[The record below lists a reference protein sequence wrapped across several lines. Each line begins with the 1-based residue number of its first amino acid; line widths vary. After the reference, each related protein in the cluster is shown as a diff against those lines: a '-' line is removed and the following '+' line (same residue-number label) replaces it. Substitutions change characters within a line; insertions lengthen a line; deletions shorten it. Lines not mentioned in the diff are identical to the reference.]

1 MGVKIMSKEVVLRI
15 LAVVFLILT
24 SCLVGFDSQTKVIFF
39 TISKKATFRD
49 LDVLVHL
56 VEVASV
62 AAGYN
67 VIQIIR
73 CLVPSGSPEKL
84 VSSYWYLPW
93 LSMLLDQAIAYIMFA
108 TNTAALQGCLFA
120 LNGESSLQ
128 WMKLCDKFGRFCHQI
143 GGAIFCGYI
152 AILFMAIISSLS
164 AFSLFRLYSAKRLL
178 VLKGKR
184 TGHHQTTI

>member
-93 LSMLLDQAIAYIMFA
+93 LSMLLDQA
-108 TNTAALQGCLFA
+108 
-120 LNGESSLQ
+120 
-128 WMKLCDKFGRFCHQI
+128 
-143 GGAIFCGYI
+143 
-152 AILFMAIISSLS
+152 SSLS
-164 AFSLFRLYSAKRLL
+164 VISRY
-178 VLKGKR
+178 
-184 TGHHQTTI
+184 